1 MLLVTENGKIL
12 LFFSHS
18 QCIYGLHA
26 SHMGYTVNLNL
37 ISINTESIRK
47 LSTFQFLVGKNLV
60 PEYFTQ

>member
-1 MLLVTENGKIL
+1 MFLVTENGKIL

-26 SHMGYTVNLNL
+26 SHMGYNVNLNL

-47 LSTFQFLVGKNLV
+47 LSNSNF
-60 PEYFTQ
+60 

>member
-12 LFFSHS
+12 LFFSRS

-26 SHMGYTVNLNL
+26 SHMGYTVNLNW

-47 LSTFQFLVGKNLV
+47 LSNSNF
-60 PEYFTQ
+60 